1 MNHSTDSMGQPG
13 NSSQQ
18 DSGAKAPVQ
27 FWNDDK
33 PQSDH
38 DKFLAATQNLLA
50 AEDKREASE
59 LRRMTGNSVALQFRM
74 PKDIFRTAIAT
85 PFEFDEVPATIAK
98 LAQSFSEATG
108 FDRSGVIV
116 AALVAAASAVDDR
129 YRLTVRP
136 ESNWYE
142 SARLWAVLI
151 GTPSAGKT
159 PSIRAATN
167 PIKAMHEAEVLL
179 WLAANRDLKEAER
192 EPRPALYTSDATI
205 PALQEVLKVNE
216 RGLMMLTE
224 EFATWIG
231 AIDATDKGEGAQNR
245 GNWLQLYDGGS
256 KQFNR
261 INRGDVFVPNWSA
274 SVLAACTPD
283 GLRGH
288 MKQLPDDGLVH
299 RFIPAIMG
307 MRDHNRKGDARPAE
321 AEWASVLR
329 WLRENTRTRH
339 IEMSAGARKL
349 FDEEERHKS
358 WLSDSVYESSP
369 QLASH
374 LGKHG
379 GMLARVALTFHACTD
394 PNADALPEQTM
405 WLAIKF
411 MRRVAKH
418 SAAMFDGILGT
429 SPPLA
434 LARALGRSI
443 VAEAGVLTTIGRDWM
458 SSHSTEFRKADDRV
472 RREAVQILE
481 DADWIEAKPGARSY
495 GGWPRS
501 WEVNDQVMTHYS
513 RQGVEWR
520 ARRAAVREAIGLEDP
535 D

>member
-1 MNHSTDSMGQPG
+1 MSKGQAG

-18 DSGAKAPVQ
+18 DLPPLWEPPSEA
-27 FWNDDK
+27 
-33 PQSDH
+33 
-38 DKFLAATQNLLA
+38 DKFLAASENMLA
-50 AEDKREASE
+50 MKEKEE
-59 LRRMTGNSVALQFRM
+59 EIQLRRMTGNSVALQFRK
-74 PKDIFRTAIAT
+74 PKDIFRTAVAT
-85 PFEFDEVPATIAK
+85 PFEFDEVPPTIAR

-116 AALVAAASAVDDR
+116 AAVVAAASAIDDR
-129 YRLTVRP
+129 YRLTVRQ
-136 ESNWYE
+136 ESSWYE

-151 GTPSAGKT
+151 GTPSSGKT

-179 WLAANRDLKEAER
+179 WLAANRDLKESER

-205 PALQEVLKVNE
+205 PALQEVLKPNE
-216 RGLMMLTE
+216 RGLLMLTE

-261 INRGDVFVPNWSA
+261 INRGDVYVPNWSA

-299 RFIPAIMG
+299 RFIPAIMQ

-321 AEWASVLR
+321 AEWAGVLR
-329 WLRENTRTRH
+329 WLREKTSTRH
-339 IEMSAGARKL
+339 IEMSPGARKV
-349 FDEEERHKS
+349 FDAEEAHKS

-379 GMLARVALTFHACTD
+379 GMLARVALTFHACTEPQLD
-394 PNADALPEQTM
+394 VLSEQTM

-418 SAAMFDGILGT
+418 AGAMFDGILGT

-434 LARALGRSI
+434 LARALARSI
-443 VAEAGVLTTIGRDWM
+443 VAEVGALTTIGRDWM
-458 SSHSTEFRKADDRV
+458 SSHCTEFRKADDRV

-501 WEVNDQVMTHYS
+501 WDVNDQVGQLFS

-520 ARRAAVREAIGLEDP
+520 ARRAAVREAIGMEDP
-535 D
+535 E